1 MYNSLSPSFGSASQT
16 SFQFG
21 DLIQRELNF
30 NADFTYPL
38 DVGFFSPVTLS
49 GGAEYRREEY
59 EQTAGDLQS
68 YAAGPFAVQNLFAL
82 QPNGTYLPAGQVTKP
97 VGASGYGGTSPQ
109 AAGKYSQHNYAL
121 YAGAETDVT
130 EKLSLGAMGRFEHYN
145 TFGSAFVAK
154 GNFLYKASDVV
165 SLRGTV
171 GTGFHAPSPGQNNV
185 QILTTTFVGGDQV
198 QVGTYP
204 LSSAIAQYYGGTT
217 LKPERSTNFGAGI
230 VLQPMDSLNFT
241 IDAYSISVRNRIG
254 VSQNFTVTAADLV
267 RQPALQAVGLGG
279 AVNYF
284 TNAFNTRTRGVD
296 LVGTWHGDALGG
308 RTNVT
313 LAYSYN
319 KSTVTKR
326 DPNIISDSQVINI
339 GALAPN
345 HRANLTVNWNNNGW
359 NVTVRE
365 AYYGSWREDVG
376 YPNQLFGAKLTTDI
390 DIAYTFKEHFTVSVG
405 AINAFGAYP
414 DKVANSPDN
423 RIFLLT
429 NSLADGQVYPNVG
442 GPFGFNG
449 GFYYAKLRIKY

>member
-1 MYNSLSPSFGSASQT
+1 M
-16 SFQFG
+16 
-21 DLIQRELNF
+21 
-30 NADFTYPL
+30 
-38 DVGFFSPVTLS
+38 
-49 GGAEYRREEY
+49 
-59 EQTAGDLQS
+59 
-68 YAAGPFAVQNLFAL
+68 VQ
-82 QPNGTYLPAGQVTKP
+82 PT
-97 VGASGYGGTSPQ
+97 
-109 AAGKYSQHNYAL
+109 
-121 YAGAETDVT
+121 
-130 EKLSLGAMGRFEHYN
+130 
-145 TFGSAFVAK
+145 
-154 GNFLYKASDVV
+154 
-165 SLRGTV
+165 
-171 GTGFHAPSPGQNNV
+171 
-185 QILTTTFVGGDQV
+185 
-198 QVGTYP
+198 
-204 LSSAIAQYYGGTT
+204 
-217 LKPERSTNFGAGI
+217 
-230 VLQPMDSLNFT
+230 DSLNFT

-267 RQPALQAVGLGG
+267 KQPALQAVGLGG

-296 LVGTWHGDALGG
+296 LVGTWRGDALGG

-326 DPNIISDSQVINI
+326 DANIISDSQVINI

-345 HRANLTVNWNNNGW
+345 HRANLTVNWSNNGW

-376 YPNQLFGAKLTTDI
+376 YPNQLFGAKVTTDI

-405 AINAFGAYP
+405 AINAFGTYP